1 MIDYAQ
7 TMRIGVLGAKGKV
20 GLAMCA
26 AVREAADL
34 QLSAEV
40 DAGDPLR
47 SFTDSATEVVIDFTL
62 PDAVMDKSTSTSP
75 PIPTRP
81 EPRPR

>member
-1 MIDYAQ
+1 
-7 TMRIGVLGAKGKV
+7 MRVGVLGTAGKV
-20 GLAMCA
+20 GLAISA
-26 AVREAADL
+26 GVREAADL

-62 PDAVMDKSTSTSP
+62 PEAVMDKSTSTSP